1 MRKSASFLKRFLPY
15 LIVTI
20 TIMILLLVFHDSNF
34 KIVSNGSMQLLE
46 ETTNKKKTLLSEKF
60 QSNKTLV
67 KSLAFAYSDDFAS
80 QDKDFFTPL
89 AIMEANTGFDYIRFI
104 NKDGMSHT
112 SKGLEADC
120 SDRPYFVRGMA
131 GETGVCDVQN
141 SRLNGESMI
150 GFFSPVENDGEY
162 IGVLV
167 GFISQRNLSFLLEN
181 EIFSLSVD
189 TYIIDKD
196 GLIVGSDDVSLLNL
210 NIEDKVGDSLLDSI
224 KEYTYSTKNGIENIL
239 GDKSGSG
246 QALISR
252 IGNEEY
258 FLLMKFPQENIEK
271 IASIIGKSGNSL
283 FVSLLVIFIFFSLYT
298 IIYWFLSNKKSR
310 RMRNLIVEG
319 IVEND
324 DMVLLLNNE
333 GAVEVIKDSKT
344 FKGLNAEVGATI
356 PLSSVISSFIF
367 RLNHGSDSFVS
378 TFNASIESARK
389 GTGENIVFV
398 ESFVLDGEL
407 NYLQFMF
414 RGTYEGK
421 KPVVVITVR
430 LVTKVLEQEKKEKE
444 RLQEALEEAEAAA
457 KAKSTFLANMSHDLR
472 TPMNAIMGYTN
483 LALSNVSDPKKESKY
498 LERITESSKQL
509 LELLNDALDMTIIE
523 GGKISLE
530 EDLCSLRDV
539 LASIESLT
547 ETMAETK
554 GQMLHMNV
562 EYLLHENVYVDKV
575 RLNQIL
581 LNCVTNAI
589 KYTPEGGEV
598 WISLNEKSCDCVDKS
613 IFIFKIKDNGIGMS
627 EEFLTRIWEP
637 FERERNTTVSRIQ
650 GTGLGMAITKNLV
663 TLMKGDIKVES
674 TRGKG
679 SEFTITLPL
688 RFDVNRKSGLKSYS
702 GKKAL
707 VVGNTKTVQSLPPL
721 LEKLGLSVSISQSYD
736 DAVSKAKDV
745 DVLVLDMTIPRT
757 RGMETI
763 SNLRKTIGEK
773 ALFIVTTYKLKD
785 DEKLE
790 EYGVNA
796 YAPKPVFFSDI
807 QRILSLCPLEDG
819 SIFVTRSEMDLRGKN
834 VLLVED
840 NDLNREIAQTILEG
854 IGMNV
859 ESAVN
864 GQEAVDKVSSSP
876 SDRYDIILMD
886 IQMPVMDG
894 YEATGRIRSLDDK
907 KKASIP
913 IISMTA
919 NAFPEDRTKALD
931 SGMNGHVPKPFEIT
945 VLVSEMIEAILSRD
959 N

>member
-1 MRKSASFLKRFLPY
+1 M
-15 LIVTI
+15 
-20 TIMILLLVFHDSNF
+20 
-34 KIVSNGSMQLLE
+34 
-46 ETTNKKKTLLSEKF
+46 
-60 QSNKTLV
+60 
-67 KSLAFAYSDDFAS
+67 
-80 QDKDFFTPL
+80 
-89 AIMEANTGFDYIRFI
+89 
-104 NKDGMSHT
+104 
-112 SKGLEADC
+112 
-120 SDRPYFVRGMA
+120 
-131 GETGVCDVQN
+131 
-141 SRLNGESMI
+141 
-150 GFFSPVENDGEY
+150 
-162 IGVLV
+162 
-167 GFISQRNLSFLLEN
+167 
-181 EIFSLSVD
+181 
-189 TYIIDKD
+189 
-196 GLIVGSDDVSLLNL
+196 
-210 NIEDKVGDSLLDSI
+210 
-224 KEYTYSTKNGIENIL
+224 
-239 GDKSGSG
+239 
-246 QALISR
+246 
-252 IGNEEY
+252 
-258 FLLMKFPQENIEK
+258 
-271 IASIIGKSGNSL
+271 
-283 FVSLLVIFIFFSLYT
+283 
-298 IIYWFLSNKKSR
+298 
-310 RMRNLIVEG
+310 
-319 IVEND
+319 
-324 DMVLLLNNE
+324 
-333 GAVEVIKDSKT
+333 
-344 FKGLNAEVGATI
+344 
-356 PLSSVISSFIF
+356 
-367 RLNHGSDSFVS
+367 
-378 TFNASIESARK
+378 
-389 GTGENIVFV
+389 
-398 ESFVLDGEL
+398 
-407 NYLQFMF
+407 
-414 RGTYEGK
+414 
-421 KPVVVITVR
+421 
-430 LVTKVLEQEKKEKE
+430 
-444 RLQEALEEAEAAA
+444 
-457 KAKSTFLANMSHDLR
+457 
-472 TPMNAIMGYTN
+472 
-483 LALSNVSDPKKESKY
+483 
-498 LERITESSKQL
+498 
-509 LELLNDALDMTIIE
+509 
-523 GGKISLE
+523 
-530 EDLCSLRDV
+530 
-539 LASIESLT
+539 
-547 ETMAETK
+547 
-554 GQMLHMNV
+554 
-562 EYLLHENVYVDKV
+562 
-575 RLNQIL
+575 
-581 LNCVTNAI
+581 
-589 KYTPEGGEV
+589 
-598 WISLNEKSCDCVDKS
+598 
-613 IFIFKIKDNGIGMS
+613 
-627 EEFLTRIWEP
+627 
-637 FERERNTTVSRIQ
+637 
-650 GTGLGMAITKNLV
+650 GMAITKNLV

-745 DVLVLDMTIPRT
+745 DVLVLDMTIPRA